1 MTQTTRRLSAL
12 FVALAVIMSTVVA
25 LATTAGAAEEPTD
38 TRTYE
43 AYADGPYDGL
53 FNLRIADGSEAA
65 FPVYCYNYGYPSAP
79 RLSTGIKLPTYK
91 KTPITSAR
99 KRSQEGQEFGNTAD
113 ILDSRKVGL
122 IIRAGYPRN
131 KEGVLDNYPQLG
143 DAEKRVATQLAV
155 WRATNGVTIDRLPVL
170 DPPGVVQN
178 GLEEGQ
184 TGALI
189 RALRD
194 ELYEKAANGTFAAP
208 AQFEVHYYALTP
220 DTQTPP
226 GSTAPYQD
234 FVGISEGVIPEI
246 PNVAFSKVDAT
257 GGEELEGA
265 HLTITDADGET
276 VHEWV
281 SGSTPTTLAL
291 IPGTYTLTETATP
304 DTTLY
309 PTPAEPITFRVT
321 DTGTAEVKTGDTWD
335 TVTTVIMKNTR
346 APETPG
352 EKQVVFSKVDAT
364 GGEELEGAHLAITD
378 ADGETVHEWVS
389 GTTPTTLALIPGT
402 YTLTETATPDTTLY
416 PTPAES
422 IIFRVTDTGTVE
434 VKTGETWDT
443 VTTVIM
449 KNTRAPETPVAS
461 STTLPW
467 WVLLLIPLG
476 VIGITG
482 WAASSSPSGGA
493 TTVPTVP
500 ASTGGISTSPVPSP
514 TPGAPVKGISRKVN
528 NEQPEQQ
535 PTEQPVTERGLANTG
550 ANVTTLVLAA
560 LVLMVLGGVF
570 LIRRRRD

>member
-1 MTQTTRRLSAL
+1 MAQTTRRLSAL

-25 LATTAGAAEEPTD
+25 LATTVGAAAEPTD

-53 FNLRIADGSEAA
+53 FNLRVADGSEAA

-79 RLSTGIKLPTYK
+79 RLSPGTKLPTYK

-99 KRSQEGQEFGNTAD
+99 KRSQEGQEFGDTAD
-113 ILDSRKVGL
+113 ILDSQKVGL

-155 WRATNGVTIDRLPVL
+155 WRATNGVTIDWLPVL
-170 DPPGVVQN
+170 DPSGVVQN
-178 GLEEGQ
+178 GLGQ
-184 TGALI
+184 GAADALI

-194 ELYEKAANGTFAAP
+194 ELYEKAANGTFTAP

-246 PNVAFSKVDAT
+246 PNV
-257 GGEELEGA
+257 E
-265 HLTITDADGET
+265 
-276 VHEWV
+276 
-281 SGSTPTTLAL
+281 
-291 IPGTYTLTETATP
+291 
-304 DTTLY
+304 
-309 PTPAEPITFRVT
+309 
-321 DTGTAEVKTGDTWD
+321 
-335 TVTTVIMKNTR
+335 
-346 APETPG
+346 
-352 EKQVVFSKVDAT
+352 FSKVDAT

-434 VKTGETWDT
+434 VKTGDTWDT

-493 TTVPTVP
+493 TVPTVP
-500 ASTGGISTSPVPSP
+500 ASTGGGSTSPVPSP

-535 PTEQPVTERGLANTG
+535 PTEQPVTGRGLANTG
-550 ANVTTLVLAA
+550 ANVTTLVLGA